1 MDRSIKKAINQVYP
15 LLILED
21 LFSHRTRFVLYR
33 IFLISTLVL
42 FVASL
47 FVTSEFEHI
56 VKGFFALSLL
66 LFLIVQ
72 MLEAYFYSIYEKT
85 ESENSSTPFEISKI
99 MYYSIDN
106 DLVKGF
112 IFSEA
117 GDEIVKRLGFTEEE
131 IRDFIQSKNTFEYD
145 SEDIFKNG
153 LDDYSIYT
161 KFLYD
166 SDEDFRVFLT
176 KKNIQYVDFFET
188 FKWVINKSE
197 NKIQKEQWWSK
208 ENLSHIEGIGKNW
221 SYGETYTLQ
230 KYGTDITE
238 VGTSHIESYEAMH
251 SVYVD
256 KLESLLSRARGAN
269 GIVVSDDEATRMDV
283 VTMLARRIRNNK
295 VSGMLQKKRVFV
307 LNPNLLIEN
316 TNSKVSFERELSNV
330 LAESIHA
337 LNVILVFP
345 YFSSFLK
352 SAESIGSDA
361 ISIIRPYLAS
371 SVLNIV
377 GLDSKETL
385 RANLANNSSIM
396 ENFEVINV
404 NSDDLNGIMN
414 MLKNYSAQIEAQ
426 TGMFFTYPSL
436 KTIAEGTKRY
446 FDSYAM
452 ADKAKDLLYESIPFT
467 ASKGRRVILKQDI
480 LGLIE
485 SKTGVPTD
493 VPKAEE
499 KEKLMNLEEIL
510 HKRIVGQD
518 EAIKAISGSLKRSRA
533 GVRNP
538 DRPMG
543 SFLFLGPT
551 GVGKTETT
559 KALADIFF
567 GSEEKISRLDMSE
580 YKNSDALSKLIG
592 YFGNEDQ
599 GVLVSKVKETPYGVM
614 LLDEFEKT
622 NNDVMNL
629 FLQIL
634 DEGEFSDSKGRKIN
648 VKNNI
653 IIATTNAGSELLWNY
668 FKEGENPSDH
678 KEEIIDAI
686 IQAGIFKPEL
696 LNRFDGIILFH
707 PLNEEHLR
715 KIAELMIKKLQKR
728 MNEKGLVI
736 NIDDNLIN
744 FLVKKGADP
753 KFGARPMNRAIQDEI
768 EQMIAEKIISGDV
781 PPGSV
786 LSFAEGVDSMLQIQV
801 NEAR

>member
-1 MDRSIKKAINQVYP
+1 MDKSIKKAINSVYS

-21 LFSHRTRFVLYR
+21 LVSHRSRAILTKL
-33 IFLISTLVL
+33 FLSSSLVL

-47 FVTSEFEHI
+47 FVTKEFEHI
-56 VKGFFALSLL
+56 IKGFFALSLL
-66 LFLIVQ
+66 FFLGLEA
-72 MLEAYFYSIYEKT
+72 LEAYFYSNYEKT
-85 ESENSSTPFEISKI
+85 ESEYSDAPFEISKI

-117 GDEIVKRLGFTEEE
+117 GDEIMKRLGFSEQE
-131 IRDFIQSKNTFEYD
+131 IRDFIQNKSTTEYS

-153 LDDYSIYT
+153 LNDYSLYT

-166 SDEDFRVFLT
+166 SDEDFRVLLT
-176 KKNIQYVDFFET
+176 QKNIQYVDFFET
-188 FKWVINKSE
+188 FKWVIQKSE
-197 NKIQKEQWWSK
+197 NKIERERWWSK
-208 ENLSHIEGIGKNW
+208 ENLSKIEGIGKNW

-230 KYGTDITE
+230 KYGIDITE
-238 VGTSHIESYEAMH
+238 VGSSHIESYEAMH

-295 VSGMLQKKRVFV
+295 VSNVLQKKRVFV

-316 TNSKVSFERELSNV
+316 AGDKVSFERELSNV
-330 LAESIHA
+330 LLESIHA

-361 ISIIRPYLAS
+361 ISIIRPFLVS
-371 SVLNIV
+371 PVLNII

-385 RANLANNSSIM
+385 RANLSNNSSVM
-396 ENFEVINV
+396 ENFEVINMS
-404 NSDDLNGIMN
+404 SDDLSGVMN
-414 MLKNYSAQIEAQ
+414 MLKNYSEQIESQ
-426 TGMFFTYPSL
+426 TGMFFTYPSI

-446 FDSYAM
+446 FDAYAV
-452 ADKAKDLLYESIPFT
+452 ADKAKDLLYEAIPLT

-480 LGLIE
+480 LELIE

-493 VPKAEE
+493 TPKAEE
-499 KEKLMNLEEIL
+499 REVLLNLEEIL

-518 EAIKAISGSLKRSRA
+518 EAIRAISGSLKRSRA
-533 GVRNP
+533 GIRNP

-599 GVLVSKVKETPYGVM
+599 GVLVAKVKDNPYGVM

-622 NNDVMNL
+622 NNDVLNL

-653 IIATTNAGSELLWNY
+653 IIATSNAGSELLWNY
-668 FKEGENPSDH
+668 FKEGKNPSDH
-678 KEEIIDAI
+678 KDEVIDSI

-707 PLNEEHLR
+707 PLNEDHLR
-715 KIAELMIKKLQKR
+715 KIAELMVKKLQKR

-753 KFGARPMNRAIQDEI
+753 KFGARPMNRAIQDDI
-768 EQMIAEKIISGDV
+768 EQIIAEKIIAGEVS
-781 PPGSV
+781 PGSR
-786 LSFAEGVDSMLQIQV
+786 LSFAEGSDSVLQIQV